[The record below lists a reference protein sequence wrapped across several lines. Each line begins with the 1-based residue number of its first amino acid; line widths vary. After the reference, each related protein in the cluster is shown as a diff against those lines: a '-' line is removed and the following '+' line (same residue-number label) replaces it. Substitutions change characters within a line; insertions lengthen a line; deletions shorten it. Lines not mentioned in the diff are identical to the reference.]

1 MKLMRIQPYKKLVKE
16 ALKSSS
22 DYAKEFIS
30 AIAPHIKQRGVKKR
44 CIGDLKKRDI
54 RSNRQRQKINNAI
67 NAYISGKKQEEIDR
81 KKVQSL
87 VSSGYAD
94 NVESAKDLI
103 SLFGVMS
110 SYRMQQKFGFSSE
123 QIVDLNDYTEEVG
136 INEIK
141 KVAEWVM
148 SDKRDSTPS
157 YLREYLD
164 EDDEYKLADLVL
176 NILES
181 ENISFD
187 DLQMAFS
194 EEPTEK
200 WRTALES
207 GEFDISDYLEEYW
220 G

>member
-1 MKLMRIQPYKKLVKE
+1 M
-16 ALKSSS
+16 
-22 DYAKEFIS
+22 
-30 AIAPHIKQRGVKKR
+30 
-44 CIGDLKKRDI
+44 
-54 RSNRQRQKINNAI
+54 
-67 NAYISGKKQEEIDR
+67 
-81 KKVQSL
+81 SL
-87 VSSGYAD
+87 VSFGYAD
-94 NVESAKDLI
+94 TVESAKDLI
-103 SLFGVMS
+103 SLFAVMTS
-110 SYRMQQKFGFSSE
+110 DRMQQKFGFSSE
-123 QIVDLNDYTEEVG
+123 QIADLNEYSEELG
-136 INEIK
+136 IDEVK

-157 YLREYLD
+157 YLQEYLE

-200 WRTALES
+200 WRNALES
-207 GEFDISDYLEEYW
+207 GEFDISEYLEEYW